1 VTCRDFTERLAD
13 HLDGALPPRSDRAVR
28 RHAARCGSCR
38 AYLAQYRATVAAV
51 GALAEWDDLELED
64 DLDVSRL
71 MVSSVAG
78 RVN

>member
-1 VTCRDFTERLAD
+1 
-13 HLDGALPPRSDRAVR
+13 
-28 RHAARCGSCR
+28 
-38 AYLAQYRATVAAV
+38 V